1 MVDVDVRPDCWPGSC
16 RGGVGS
22 GASSRTCVNEPIV
35 DDLPRLPSRMGG
47 AKPGDDLADRAD
59 VVESVR
65 SNGLPGAASFKDVI
79 ASAECDG
86 DGSGDGSPY
95 SV

>member
-1 MVDVDVRPDCWPGSC
+1 
-16 RGGVGS
+16 
-22 GASSRTCVNEPIV
+22 
-35 DDLPRLPSRMGG
+35 MGG